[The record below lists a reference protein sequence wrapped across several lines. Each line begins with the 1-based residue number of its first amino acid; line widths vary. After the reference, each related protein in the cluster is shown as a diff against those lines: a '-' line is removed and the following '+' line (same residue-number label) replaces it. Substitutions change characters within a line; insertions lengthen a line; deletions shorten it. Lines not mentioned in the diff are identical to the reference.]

1 MVICMERMVWLDCMV
16 RKDGHMVM
24 DVRYA
29 RDQDGDGSGPPSDI
43 LATAPRSTE
52 PSSASSLQGLTP
64 NNQPFLL
71 THIEK
76 IDFSHISF
84 NIDELN

>member
-1 MVICMERMVWLDCMV
+1 MVWMVIGMVWYGREYRLQMVICMERMVWLDCMV

-43 LATAPRSTE
+43 LATAPRSSMS
-52 PSSASSLQGLTP
+52 SSAS
-64 NNQPFLL
+64 
-71 THIEK
+71 
-76 IDFSHISF
+76 F
-84 NIDELN
+84 NY

>member
-29 RDQDGDGSGPPSDI
+29 RDQDGDGSGPPSEI
-43 LATAPRSTE
+43 LATAPRSSMS
-52 PSSASSLQGLTP
+52 SSAS
-64 NNQPFLL
+64 
-71 THIEK
+71 
-76 IDFSHISF
+76 F
-84 NIDELN
+84 NY